1 MILIDAPPVL
11 PFADALATA
20 PACDGVILVVRHG
33 KTRMA
38 HVRQA
43 AEAMSAVGI
52 PILGSVLSMTPARQH
67 QEYGYGYRHY
77 RRTSDAPPAQQRQDD
92 SEDAPLSRHAAPS

>member
-1 MILIDAPPVL
+1 MLLIDAPPVL

-20 PACDGVILVVRHG
+20 PACDGVILFVRYG

-43 AEAMSAVGI
+43 TQAMSAVDF
-52 PILGSVLSMTPARQH
+52 PLGSVLSITPARQNK
-67 QEYGYGYRHY
+67 EYGYGYRHY
-77 RRTSDAPPAQQRQDD
+77 RRTNDAPPAQQRQDD